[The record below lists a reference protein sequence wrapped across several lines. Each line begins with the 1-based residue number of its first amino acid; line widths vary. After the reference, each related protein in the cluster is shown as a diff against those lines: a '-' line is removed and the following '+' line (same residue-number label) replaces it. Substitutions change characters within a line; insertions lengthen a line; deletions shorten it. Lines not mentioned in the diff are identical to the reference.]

1 MRQSRSRRITSSIIF
16 SAALCL
22 VLLLAGSGF
31 AQQKDNALDNQ
42 IKEVEKAIEAG
53 KKQSQQLKQ
62 QADDLKS
69 DLSQASRDRIGVATA
84 VQNLEQ
90 RLSKLESEIDD
101 LNKAEAEKRN
111 LLDSRRG
118 QFSGVLMA
126 LQKLSRLPPEAVIAY
141 PTGAAD
147 LIRTAILLRS
157 AVPQIEGQ
165 AARLREDLIALAAT
179 RELIAKRKSQLAKTS
194 LDFKN
199 KRATLDGLIRIKAAE
214 HERALSQ
221 RREATLRI
229 ENLSGQAQNLRD
241 LFGNLEQERQ
251 KQLAAEKKR
260 KQKQLLEAKKA
271 KSNKTS
277 STPKKVVR
285 LAPPLDL
292 KPFALSRGS
301 LRYPAVGHIS
311 GRYGETVRRGVTRK
325 GLTIETRD
333 SAQVIAPYDG
343 KVVFAGNFRGYGQL
357 LIIDHGEG
365 YHSLLAG
372 MSRIDGIMG
381 QYLLSG
387 EPVGVMGSQI
397 ESKPALYIELRR
409 NGQPINPVP
418 WLAKRKSS

>member
-1 MRQSRSRRITSSIIF
+1 MCRFNRRFIIPSIIV
-16 SAALCL
+16 SAVLCL
-22 VLLLAGSGF
+22 PAASH
-31 AQQKDNALDNQ
+31 AQQKDNALDTQ

-69 DLSQASRDRIGVATA
+69 DISKASRDRIGVATA

-90 RLSKLESEIDD
+90 RMSKLETEIDD
-101 LNKAEAEKRN
+101 LNKAEAEKRK
-111 LLDSRRG
+111 LLESRRG

-179 RELIAKRKSQLAKTS
+179 RELIANRKFQLAKTS
-194 LDFKN
+194 LEFKN
-199 KRATLDGLIRIKAAE
+199 KRSTLDGLIRMKAAE
-214 HERALSQ
+214 HERALSE

-229 ENLSGQAQNLRD
+229 ENLTGQAQNLRD
-241 LFGNLEQERQ
+241 LFGNLEQERK
-251 KQLAAEKKR
+251 KQLARER
-260 KQKQLLEAKKA
+260 EIKQKQQLKVKKA
-271 KSNKTS
+271 NSQKSAS
-277 STPKKVVR
+277 VPKKTVR

-301 LRYPAVGHIS
+301 LRYPAVGRINGH
-311 GRYGETVRRGVTRK
+311 YGEIVRRGVTRK
-325 GLTIETRD
+325 GLSIETRD
-333 SAQVIAPYDG
+333 SAQVIAPFDG

-372 MSRIDGIMG
+372 MSRIDGVMG

-387 EPVGVMGSQI
+387 EPVGVMGSH
-397 ESKPALYIELRR
+397 SKGKPSLYIELRR

>member
-1 MRQSRSRRITSSIIF
+1 MPRFSWHYLFSPLIV
-16 SAALCL
+16 SAALYL
-22 VLLLAGSGF
+22 SVPGL

-62 QADDLKS
+62 QVDELKS
-69 DLSQASRDRIGVATA
+69 DISKASRDRIGVATA

-90 RLSKLESEIDD
+90 RLSKLETEIDD
-101 LNKAEAEKRN
+101 LNDAETEKRK
-111 LLDSRRG
+111 LLESRRD

-165 AARLREDLIALAAT
+165 AVRLREDLIALAAT
-179 RELIAKRKSQLAKTS
+179 RDLIAKRKSQLAKTS
-194 LDFKN
+194 LEFKN
-199 KRATLDGLIRIKAAE
+199 KRSTLDGLIRMKAAE
-214 HERALSQ
+214 QERALSE
-221 RREATLRI
+221 RREAKLRI
-229 ENLSGQAQNLRD
+229 ESLSGQAQNLRD
-241 LFGNLEQERQ
+241 LFGNLEQERK
-251 KQLAAEKKR
+251 KQLAEKR
-260 KQKQLLEAKKA
+260 KRTQKQLLEAKKA
-271 KSNKTS
+271 KSQK
-277 STPKKVVR
+277 STLTAKKVVR

-301 LRYPAVGHIS
+301 LRYPAVGRIS
-311 GRYGETVRRGVTRK
+311 GHYGKTIRRGIKRK
-325 GLTIETRD
+325 GLSIETRD
-333 SAQVIAPYDG
+333 SAQVIAPFDG

-372 MSRIDGIMG
+372 MSRIDGVMG

-387 EPVGVMGSQI
+387 EPIGVMGSQN
-397 ESKPALYIELRR
+397 EGKPSLYIELRR

>member
-1 MRQSRSRRITSSIIF
+1 MPRFSWHYLFSPLIV
-16 SAALCL
+16 SAALYL
-22 VLLLAGSGF
+22 SVPSL

-62 QADDLKS
+62 QVDELKIDIS
-69 DLSQASRDRIGVATA
+69 KVSRDRIGVATV

-90 RLSKLESEIDD
+90 RLSKLETEIDD
-101 LNKAEAEKRN
+101 LNDAETEKRK
-111 LLDSRRG
+111 LLESRRG

-157 AVPQIEGQ
+157 VVPQIEGQ
-165 AARLREDLIALAAT
+165 AVRLREDLIALAAT
-179 RELIAKRKSQLAKTS
+179 RDLIAKRKSQLAKTS
-194 LDFKN
+194 LELKN
-199 KRATLDGLIRIKAAE
+199 KRSTLDGLIRMKAAE
-214 HERALSQ
+214 QERALSE
-221 RREATLRI
+221 RREAKLRI
-229 ENLSGQAQNLRD
+229 ESLSGQAQNLRD
-241 LFGNLEQERQ
+241 LFGNLEQERK
-251 KQLAAEKKR
+251 KQLAEKR
-260 KQKQLLEAKKA
+260 KRTQKQLLEAKKA
-271 KSNKTS
+271 KSQK
-277 STPKKVVR
+277 STLTAKKVVR

-301 LRYPAVGHIS
+301 LRYPAVGRIS
-311 GRYGETVRRGVTRK
+311 GHYGKTIRRGIKRK
-325 GLTIETRD
+325 GLSIETRD
-333 SAQVIAPYDG
+333 SAQVIAPFDG

-372 MSRIDGIMG
+372 MSRIDGVMG

-387 EPVGVMGSQI
+387 EPIGVMGSQN
-397 ESKPALYIELRR
+397 EGKPSLYIELRR

>member
-1 MRQSRSRRITSSIIF
+1 MPRFSWHYLFSPLIV
-16 SAALCL
+16 SAALYL
-22 VLLLAGSGF
+22 SVPSL

-62 QADDLKS
+62 QVDELKS
-69 DLSQASRDRIGVATA
+69 DISKASRDRIGVATA

-90 RLSKLESEIDD
+90 RLSKLETEIDD
-101 LNKAEAEKRN
+101 LNDAETEKRK
-111 LLDSRRG
+111 LLESRRD

-141 PTGAAD
+141 PMGAVD

-165 AARLREDLIALAAT
+165 AVRLREDLIALAAT
-179 RELIAKRKSQLAKTS
+179 RDLITKRKSQLAKTS
-194 LDFKN
+194 LEFKN
-199 KRATLDGLIRIKAAE
+199 KRSTLDGLIRMKAAE
-214 HERALSQ
+214 HERALSK
-221 RREATLRI
+221 RREAKLRI
-229 ENLSGQAQNLRD
+229 ESLSGQAQNLRD
-241 LFGNLEQERQ
+241 LFGNLEQERK
-251 KQLAAEKKR
+251 KQLAEKR
-260 KQKQLLEAKKA
+260 KRTQKQLLEAKKA
-271 KSNKTS
+271 KSQK
-277 STPKKVVR
+277 STLTAKKVVR

-301 LRYPAVGHIS
+301 LRYPAVGRIS
-311 GRYGETVRRGVTRK
+311 GHYGKTIRRGIKRK
-325 GLTIETRD
+325 GLSIETRD
-333 SAQVIAPYDG
+333 SAQVIAPFDG

-372 MSRIDGIMG
+372 MSRIDGVMG

-387 EPVGVMGSQI
+387 EPIGVMGSQN
-397 ESKPALYIELRR
+397 EGKPSLYIELRR

>member
-1 MRQSRSRRITSSIIF
+1 MPRFSWHYLFSPLIV
-16 SAALCL
+16 SAALYL
-22 VLLLAGSGF
+22 SVPSL

-62 QADDLKS
+62 QVDELKS
-69 DLSQASRDRIGVATA
+69 DISKASRDRIGVATA

-90 RLSKLESEIDD
+90 RLSKLETEIDD
-101 LNKAEAEKRN
+101 LNDAETEKRK
-111 LLDSRRG
+111 LLESRRD

-165 AARLREDLIALAAT
+165 AVRLREDLIALAAT
-179 RELIAKRKSQLAKTS
+179 RDLIAKRKSQLAKTS
-194 LDFKN
+194 LELKN
-199 KRATLDGLIRIKAAE
+199 KRSTLDGLIRMKAAE
-214 HERALSQ
+214 HERALSK
-221 RREATLRI
+221 RREAKLRI
-229 ENLSGQAQNLRD
+229 ESLSGQAQNLRD
-241 LFGNLEQERQ
+241 LFGNLEQERK
-251 KQLAAEKKR
+251 KQLAEKR
-260 KQKQLLEAKKA
+260 KRTQKQLLEAKKA
-271 KSNKTS
+271 KSQK
-277 STPKKVVR
+277 STLTAKKVVR

-301 LRYPAVGHIS
+301 LRYPAVGRIS
-311 GRYGETVRRGVTRK
+311 GHYGKTIRRGIKRK
-325 GLTIETRD
+325 GLSIETRD
-333 SAQVIAPYDG
+333 SAQVIAPFDG

-372 MSRIDGIMG
+372 MSRIDGVMG

-387 EPVGVMGSQI
+387 EPIGVMGSQN
-397 ESKPALYIELRR
+397 EGKPSLYIELRR

>member
-1 MRQSRSRRITSSIIF
+1 MPRFSWHYLFSPLIV
-16 SAALCL
+16 SAALYL
-22 VLLLAGSGF
+22 SVPGL

-62 QADDLKS
+62 QVDELKS
-69 DLSQASRDRIGVATA
+69 DISKASRDRIGVATA

-90 RLSKLESEIDD
+90 RLSKLETEIDD
-101 LNKAEAEKRN
+101 LNDAETEKRK
-111 LLDSRRG
+111 LLESRRD

-165 AARLREDLIALAAT
+165 AVRLREDLIALAAT
-179 RELIAKRKSQLAKTS
+179 RDLIAKRKSQLAKTS
-194 LDFKN
+194 LEFKN
-199 KRATLDGLIRIKAAE
+199 KRSTLDGLIRMKAAE
-214 HERALSQ
+214 HERALSK
-221 RREATLRI
+221 RREAKLRI
-229 ENLSGQAQNLRD
+229 ESLSGQAQNLRD
-241 LFGNLEQERQ
+241 LFGNLEQER
-251 KQLAAEKKR
+251 K
-260 KQKQLLEAKKA
+260 KQLLEAKKT
-271 KSNKTS
+271 KSKKSALTA
-277 STPKKVVR
+277 KKVVR

-301 LRYPAVGHIS
+301 LRYPAVGRIS
-311 GRYGETVRRGVTRK
+311 GHYGKTIRRGIKRK
-325 GLTIETRD
+325 GLSIETRY
-333 SAQVIAPYDG
+333 SAQIIAPFDG

-372 MSRIDGIMG
+372 MSRIDGVMG

-387 EPVGVMGSQI
+387 EPIGVMGSQN
-397 ESKPALYIELRR
+397 EGKPSLYIELRR

>member
-1 MRQSRSRRITSSIIF
+1 
-16 SAALCL
+16 
-22 VLLLAGSGF
+22 
-31 AQQKDNALDNQ
+31 
-42 IKEVEKAIEAG
+42 
-53 KKQSQQLKQ
+53 
-62 QADDLKS
+62 
-69 DLSQASRDRIGVATA
+69 
-84 VQNLEQ
+84 
-90 RLSKLESEIDD
+90 
-101 LNKAEAEKRN
+101 
-111 LLDSRRG
+111 
-118 QFSGVLMA
+118 MA

-179 RELIAKRKSQLAKTS
+179 RELIANRKFQLAKTS
-194 LDFKN
+194 LEFKN
-199 KRATLDGLIRIKAAE
+199 KRSTLDGLIRMKAAE
-214 HERALSQ
+214 HERALSE

-229 ENLSGQAQNLRD
+229 ENLTGQAQNLRD
-241 LFGNLEQERQ
+241 LFGNLEQERK
-251 KQLAAEKKR
+251 KQLARER
-260 KQKQLLEAKKA
+260 EIKQKQQLKVKKA
-271 KSNKTS
+271 NSQKSAS
-277 STPKKVVR
+277 VPKKTVR

-301 LRYPAVGHIS
+301 LRYPAVGRINGH
-311 GRYGETVRRGVTRK
+311 YGEIVRRGVTRK
-325 GLTIETRD
+325 GLSIETRD
-333 SAQVIAPYDG
+333 SAQVIAPFDG

-372 MSRIDGIMG
+372 MSRIDGVMG

-387 EPVGVMGSQI
+387 EPVGVMGSH
-397 ESKPALYIELRR
+397 SKGKPSLYIELRR

>member
-1 MRQSRSRRITSSIIF
+1 MPRFSWHYLFSPLIV
-16 SAALCL
+16 SAALYL
-22 VLLLAGSGF
+22 SVPGL

-62 QADDLKS
+62 QVDELKS
-69 DLSQASRDRIGVATA
+69 DISKASRDRIGVATA

-90 RLSKLESEIDD
+90 RLSKLETEIDD
-101 LNKAEAEKRN
+101 LNDAETEKRK
-111 LLDSRRG
+111 LLESRRD

-157 AVPQIEGQ
+157 VVPQIEGQ
-165 AARLREDLIALAAT
+165 AVRLREDLIALAAT
-179 RELIAKRKSQLAKTS
+179 RDLIAKRKSQLAKTS
-194 LDFKN
+194 LEFKN
-199 KRATLDGLIRIKAAE
+199 KRSTLDGLIRMKAAE
-214 HERALSQ
+214 HERALSK
-221 RREATLRI
+221 RREAKLRI
-229 ENLSGQAQNLRD
+229 ESLSGQAQNLRD
-241 LFGNLEQERQ
+241 LFGNLEQERK
-251 KQLAAEKKR
+251 KQLAEKR
-260 KQKQLLEAKKA
+260 KRTQKQLLEAKKA
-271 KSNKTS
+271 KSQK
-277 STPKKVVR
+277 STLTAKKVVR

-301 LRYPAVGHIS
+301 LRYPAVGRIS
-311 GRYGETVRRGVTRK
+311 GHYGKTIRRGIKRK
-325 GLTIETRD
+325 GLSIETRD
-333 SAQVIAPYDG
+333 SAQIIAPFDG

-372 MSRIDGIMG
+372 MSRIDGVMG

-387 EPVGVMGSQI
+387 EPIGVMGSQN
-397 ESKPALYIELRR
+397 EGKPSLYIELRR